1 VETTLRGHVRTPA
14 ADAQRQNPASKAAVG
29 PGAIAVST
37 IILVSGMLKKIHIE
51 NYRVFEQFKLD
62 FRDGLNVLVGD
73 NDCGKTTVLEAVHL
87 ALTSRLRGRLIAND
101 LSPHLVN
108 QVVAGRYL
116 DSVRSGGNEPPPEIV
131 IDLYL
136 EEREETAFLKG
147 TNNTA
152 MENACGLRVKMC
164 FSQDFADEYRR
175 LLEKPEE
182 IRLVP
187 TEYYRLEWHSFAG
200 NAVTARSVP
209 ISLSYI
215 DASSI
220 RLQSGADRYVEQIIN
235 QQLDPT
241 ERAELARAY
250 RMLRETFADDD
261 AIQAINTRLSESQ
274 DDLTDKELSLSVD
287 VSQKASWESNL
298 VPHLDDLPFQYIG
311 SGAQA
316 ALKILLALQQSADR
330 CHVILIEEPEN
341 HQSPTSLGV
350 LIKKIAERCEEMQVV
365 ATTHSSF
372 VLNKLGLDRLILI
385 GRDVGVPITGLPAET
400 LDYFKK
406 LPGYDTLR
414 AVLARRVILVEG
426 PSDELVVQRAYL
438 DAHGCL
444 PGEDGVAILTCGLS
458 FARFLNITKPL
469 GIPTAVVTDND
480 GKDPQALRDKYEAL
494 GAASVHVGE
503 LDDGV
508 TLEPQIV
515 SANELVTL
523 NGLFGTD
530 HADEDEMCAYMK
542 ANKTVCALAIFEAA
556 DECTLPAY
564 LTDAVAK

>member
-1 VETTLRGHVRTPA
+1 L
-14 ADAQRQNPASKAAVG
+14 
-29 PGAIAVST
+29 
-37 IILVSGMLKKIHIE
+37 LKKIHIE
-51 NYRVFEQFKLD
+51 NYRVFKTFDLD

-73 NDCGKTTVLEAVHL
+73 NDSGKTTVLEAVHL
-87 ALTSRLRGRLIAND
+87 ALTSRLRGRLIAHD

-108 QVVAGRYL
+108 QVAARRYL
-116 DSVRSGGNEPPPEIV
+116 DAVHGGATEPPPEII

-152 MENACGLRVKMC
+152 MENACGLRVKMS
-164 FSQDFADEYRR
+164 FSEDFSEEYQR
-175 LLEKPEE
+175 LLEKPQE

-187 TEYYRLEWHSFAG
+187 TEYYRLEWRSFAN

-235 QQLDPT
+235 QQLNPA

-250 RMLRETFADDD
+250 RTLRESFADDD
-261 AIQAINTRLSESQ
+261 AIEAINTRLSESQ

-311 SGAQA
+311 SGDQA
-316 ALKILLALQQSADR
+316 ALKILLALQHSADR
-330 CHVILIEEPEN
+330 CHLVLIEEPEN
-341 HQSPTSLGV
+341 HQSPTSLGS
-350 LIKKIAERCEEMQVV
+350 LIKKVAEHCEDMQVV

-385 GRDVGVPITGLPAET
+385 GRDAGLPITGLPAET

-406 LPGYDTLR
+406 LPGYETLR
-414 AVLARRVILVEG
+414 AVLAKRVILVEG

-438 DAHGCL
+438 DAHGCM
-444 PGEDGVAILTCGLS
+444 PSEDGVAVLTCGLS
-458 FARFLNITKPL
+458 FKRFLSITKPL

-480 GKDPQALRDKYEAL
+480 GRDPQELRDKYEAL
-494 GAASVHVGE
+494 GATTVHIGE
-503 LDDGV
+503 LDGGV

-515 SANELVTL
+515 SANELATL
-523 NGLFGTD
+523 NDLFGTN
-530 HADEDEMCAYMK
+530 HADGDALCAYMK
-542 ANKTVCALAIFEAA
+542 DNKTICALAIFEA
-556 DECTLPAY
+556 ENGCKLPAY
-564 LTDAVAK
+564 LADAVAK

>member
-1 VETTLRGHVRTPA
+1 
-14 ADAQRQNPASKAAVG
+14 
-29 PGAIAVST
+29 
-37 IILVSGMLKKIHIE
+37 MLKKIHIE
-51 NYRVFEQFKLD
+51 NFRVFEHFNLD

-73 NDCGKTTVLEAVHL
+73 NDSGKTTVLEAVHL

-108 QVVAGRYL
+108 QAAAKRYL
-116 DSVRSGGNEPPPEIV
+116 DAVRAGGNEPPPEIV

-152 MENACGLRVKMC
+152 MENACGLRVKMS
-164 FSQDFADEYRR
+164 FSQDFVEEYQR
-175 LLEKPEE
+175 LLEKREE

-187 TEYYRLEWHSFAG
+187 TEYYRLEWRSFAN

-235 QQLDPT
+235 QQLNPA

-250 RMLRETFADDD
+250 RMLRETFADDG
-261 AIQAINTRLSESQ
+261 AIEAINTRLSESQ

-311 SGAQA
+311 SGDQA

-341 HQSPTSLGV
+341 HQSPTSLGG
-350 LIKKIAERCEEMQVV
+350 LIKKVAERCDDMQVV

-385 GRDVGVPITGLPAET
+385 GGDAALPITGLPAET

-414 AVLARRVILVEG
+414 AALAKRVILVEG

-438 DAHGCL
+438 DAHGCM
-444 PGEDGVAILTCGLS
+444 PSDDGVAILTCGLS
-458 FARFLNITKPL
+458 FKRFLDITKPL
-469 GIPTAVVTDND
+469 GIPTVVVTDND
-480 GKDPQALRDKYEAL
+480 GTDPQEIRNKYQAL
-494 GAASVHVGE
+494 GATSVHVGE
-503 LDDGV
+503 LNGGV

-515 SANELVTL
+515 SANELETL
-523 NGLFGTD
+523 NDLFETD
-530 HADEDEMCAYMK
+530 HADKDALCAYMK
-542 ANKTVCALAIFEAA
+542 SNKTLCALAIFEAENGCA
-556 DECTLPAY
+556 LPQY
-564 LTDAVAK
+564 MTDAVAK

>member
-1 VETTLRGHVRTPA
+1 
-14 ADAQRQNPASKAAVG
+14 
-29 PGAIAVST
+29 
-37 IILVSGMLKKIHIE
+37 MLEKIHIQ

-73 NDCGKTTVLEAVHL
+73 NDSGKTTVLEAVHL

-108 QVVAGRYL
+108 QAAAKRYL
-116 DSVRSGGNEPPPEIV
+116 DSVRAGGNELPPEIV

-152 MENACGLRVKMC
+152 MENACGLRVRMY
-164 FSQDFADEYRR
+164 FSQDFSDEYRR
-175 LLEKPEE
+175 LLENPEE

-187 TEYYRLEWHSFAG
+187 TEYYRLEWRSFAG

-209 ISLSYI
+209 LSLSYI

-235 QQLDPT
+235 QQLDPA

-250 RMLRETFADDD
+250 RMLRETFADDA
-261 AIQAINTRLSESQ
+261 AIQAINARLSESQ
-274 DDLTDKELSLSVD
+274 GDLTDKELSLSVD

-311 SGAQA
+311 SGHQA
-316 ALKILLALQQSADR
+316 ALKILLALQQSADH

-341 HQSPTSLGV
+341 HQSPTSLGI
-350 LIKKIAERCEEMQVV
+350 LIRKIAERCEDMQVV
-365 ATTHSSF
+365 STTHSSF

-385 GRDVGVPITGLPAET
+385 GRETGLPINGLPPET
-400 LDYFKK
+400 LEYFKK
-406 LPGYDTLR
+406 LPGYETLR
-414 AVLARRVILVEG
+414 AVLAKRVILVEG

-438 DAHGCL
+438 DAHDCL
-444 PGEDGVAILTCGLS
+444 PSEDGVAVLTCGLS
-458 FARFLNITKPL
+458 FERFLSITRPL
-469 GIPTAVVTDND
+469 DIPTVVVTDND
-480 GKDPQALRDKYEAL
+480 GRDPQQVRDKYEAL
-494 GAASVHVGE
+494 GAVSVHVGE
-503 LDDGV
+503 LDGGR

-515 SANELVTL
+515 SANELATL

-530 HADEDEMCAYMK
+530 HADGEELCAYMES
-542 ANKTVCALAIFEAA
+542 NKTVCALAIFET
-556 DECTLPAY
+556 ESGCKLPSY
-564 LTDAVAK
+564 LADAVTK

>member
-1 VETTLRGHVRTPA
+1 
-14 ADAQRQNPASKAAVG
+14 
-29 PGAIAVST
+29 
-37 IILVSGMLKKIHIE
+37 MLKKIHIE

-73 NDCGKTTVLEAVHL
+73 NDSGKTTVLEAVHL

-101 LSPHLVN
+101 LSPHLVS
-108 QVVAGRYL
+108 QAAAKRYL
-116 DSVRSGGNEPPPEIV
+116 DSVRAGGNEPPPEIV

-164 FSQDFADEYRR
+164 FSQDFSEEYRR

-187 TEYYRLEWHSFAG
+187 TEYYRLEWRSFAG

-235 QQLDPT
+235 QQLDPP

-311 SGAQA
+311 SGNQA
-316 ALKILLALQQSADR
+316 ALKILLALQQSADH

-350 LIKKIAERCEEMQVV
+350 LIKKIAERCEDMQVV
-365 ATTHSSF
+365 STTHSSF

-385 GRDVGVPITGLPAET
+385 GHKVGLPIDGLPTET
-400 LDYFKK
+400 LEYFKK
-406 LPGYDTLR
+406 LPGYETLR

-444 PGEDGVAILTCGLS
+444 PSEDGVAILTCGLS
-458 FARFLNITKPL
+458 FERFLSLTRPL
-469 GIPTAVVTDND
+469 GIPTVVVTDND
-480 GKDPQALRDKYEAL
+480 GKDPQELRDKYEAL
-494 GAASVHVGE
+494 GAASVNVGE
-503 LDDGV
+503 LDDGR

-515 SANELVTL
+515 SANELATL

-530 HADEDEMCAYMK
+530 HADGDGLCAYME
-542 ANKTVCALAIFEAA
+542 ANKTVCALAIFET
-556 DECTLPAY
+556 ESGCKLPGY
-564 LTDAVAK
+564 LADAVAK

>member
-1 VETTLRGHVRTPA
+1 
-14 ADAQRQNPASKAAVG
+14 
-29 PGAIAVST
+29 
-37 IILVSGMLKKIHIE
+37 MLKKIHIQ
-51 NYRVFEQFKLD
+51 NFRVFQDFKLA

-73 NDCGKTTVLEAVHL
+73 NDSGKTTVLEAVHL
-87 ALTSRLRGRLIAND
+87 ALTSRLRGRLIASD

-108 QVVAGRYL
+108 QVAAKRYL
-116 DSVRSGGNEPPPEIV
+116 DAIRAGHNEPPPEIV

-136 EEREETAFLKG
+136 DEREDTAFLRG

-152 MENACGLRVKMC
+152 MENACGLRVKMSFC
-164 FSQDFADEYRR
+164 RDFMEEYQR
-175 LLEKPEE
+175 LLQKPAE

-187 TEYYRLEWHSFAG
+187 TEYYRLEWRSFAN
-200 NAVTARSVP
+200 NAVTPRSVP
-209 ISLSYI
+209 VSLSYI
-215 DASSI
+215 DASAI

-235 QQLDPT
+235 QQLNAA

-261 AIQAINTRLSESQ
+261 AIEAINVRLSEAQ
-274 DDLTDKELSLSVD
+274 GGLTDKELSLSVD

-311 SGAQA
+311 SGDQA

-341 HQSPTSLGV
+341 HQSPTSLGG
-350 LIKKIAERCEEMQVV
+350 LIRKVAERCDDMQVV
-365 ATTHSSF
+365 TTTHSSF

-385 GRDVGVPITGLPAET
+385 GGDAALPITGLPAGT
-400 LDYFKK
+400 LDYFKR

-414 AVLARRVILVEG
+414 AALARRVILVEG

-438 DAHGCL
+438 DVHGHM
-444 PGEDGVAILTCGLS
+444 PSDDGVAILTCGLS
-458 FARFLNITKPL
+458 FRRFLDITTPL
-469 GIPTAVVTDND
+469 GIPAVVVTDND
-480 GKDPQALRDKYEAL
+480 GTDPQEIRDKYLAL
-494 GAASVHVGE
+494 GATSVHVGE
-503 LDDGV
+503 LDGGG

-515 SANELVTL
+515 SANELATL
-523 NGLFGTD
+523 NDLFDTS
-530 HADEDEMCAYMK
+530 HADKSALCAYMES
-542 ANKTVCALAIFEAA
+542 NKTACALAVFEAETGCA
-556 DECTLPAY
+556 LPQY